1 MSTSLLKLKTP
12 KGTQINFEPVK
23 LYEQGSLNSFFKGYL
38 DRVEKPISSLHD
50 RLCSKEDLEGK
61 VAISLYL
68 DKLMNNYIYSLP
80 LKDEVIE
87 YYQKNLYQSLL
98 AFVNANKEKFELEE
112 NSNSD
117 SVLSKQSVNDDLT
130 KNTEHTEDIKGIYY
144 QLKKNTIKS
153 NIYKKT
159 KSFTKYPFKKLQK
172 TSIKFV
178 IEEIDKFLKNKQ
190 EKSYLDDFFEPQ
202 IPDFVLAVIFYDFN
216 HFKNLFTAPLG
227 STVPVGTNAPIGI
240 KSSKSQL
247 KQKDLID
254 FVIQCLKELYNN
266 PLNNATH
273 YDLGEYN
280 IFKIAANPESYFECE
295 FSIPNLLENIERRF
309 KFKCLNLLLVSDF
322 IKEVV
327 TNYVTYKVNVLKTT
341 PFLNKDIFD
350 QCLELL
356 VFYFVLSYTNKT
368 EEINIKEDPIFNE
381 MLALLIKH
389 HHLFS
394 LNEDVF
400 NSKKIEETFKM
411 LKFNYPKK
419 TFKFRDNKNLVFSKD
434 LDFDEDEETY
444 SYNTETEEW
453 IFEST
458 NLNTE
463 EAYSDNFIRSYFAKS
478 VIKYLS
484 KIFKLSYED
493 AKSLLPSNEDTN
505 NYMKRLSCHTLLS
518 TLQNSK
524 TTSSSIK
531 QILEILEKSN
541 TKFNYRFFITPEF
554 QLLNAKY
561 LEYHNNISLAL
572 SNETL
577 AIKSNKTVHL
587 LKFKLNEDLKTIIEI
602 ETTKEDLQS
611 FNNRY
616 FGTGDAFENELLVFN
631 I

>member
-12 KGTQINFEPVK
+12 KGTQIKFEPIK

-117 SVLSKQSVNDDLT
+117 SVLAKQSVNDDLT

-178 IEEIDKFLKNKQ
+178 TEEIDKFLKNKQ

-227 STVPVGTNAPIGI
+227 STVQVGTNAPIGI
-240 KSSKSQL
+240 KASKSQL

-266 PLNNATH
+266 PLNKESL

-381 MLALLIKH
+381 MLALLVKH

-400 NSKKIEETFKM
+400 NSKNIEETFKM

-419 TFKFRDNKNLVFSKD
+419 TFKFRDNKNLVFSKE
-434 LDFDEDEETY
+434 LDFDEDEDAY
-444 SYNTETEEW
+444 SYNPETEEW

-463 EAYSDNFIRSYFAKS
+463 EAYSDNFKRSYFAKS
-478 VIKYLS
+478 VIEYLS
-484 KIFKLSYED
+484 DIFKLNYDE
-493 AKSLLPSNEDTN
+493 AKLLLPNNEDTN
-505 NYMKRLSCHTLLS
+505 NYMKRLSSYELLS
-518 TLQNSK
+518 SLQNPN
-524 TTSSSIK
+524 TSSLELK

-541 TKFNYRFFITPEF
+541 TKFNYKFFITPEF

-572 SNETL
+572 SNEAL
-577 AIKSNKTVHL
+577 AIKSNKTVCL
-587 LKFKLNEDLKTIIEI
+587 IKFKLDDSLETTTLIEI
-602 ETTKEDLQS
+602 KLEGIQS
-611 FNNRY
+611 FNEKY
-616 FGTGDAFENELLVFN
+616 FGKGDAYNSELLFFN